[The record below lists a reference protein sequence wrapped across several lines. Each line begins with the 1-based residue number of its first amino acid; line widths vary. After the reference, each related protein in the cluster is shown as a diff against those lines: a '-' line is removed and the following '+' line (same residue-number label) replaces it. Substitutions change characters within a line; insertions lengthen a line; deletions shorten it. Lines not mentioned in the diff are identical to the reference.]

1 MKITVERIK
10 QYNSTTK
17 RVIFADGK
25 PICIVKGPKRESSI
39 ISYLSGY
46 NTSIS
51 DLSIKRKLDRVI
63 DEYKHR
69 KPKFIIMAYDEN
81 HNILEKVNVSTSY
94 TDAMF
99 IMSRMYNNKLK
110 SLCPEQIYSHNQ
122 EANKATISYKDG
134 IITYIIFTD
143 AKIYKEKNIDE

>member
-17 RVIFADGK
+17 RVIFVDGK
-25 PICIVKGPKRESSI
+25 PICIVRGPKRESSI

-46 NTSIS
+46 NTLIS
-51 DLSIKRKLDRVI
+51 DLSVKRKLDKVI

-69 KPKFIIMAYDEN
+69 KPKFIIMVYDEN
-81 HNILEKVNVSTSY
+81 HNILERVNVSTSY
-94 TDAMF
+94 TDAIF
-99 IMSRMYNNKLK
+99 IMSRMYNDKLS
-110 SLCPEQIYSHNQ
+110 SLRPDQIYSHNQ
-122 EANKATISYKDG
+122 EANSATISYKG
-134 IITYIIFTD
+134 GMIIYTLFTD